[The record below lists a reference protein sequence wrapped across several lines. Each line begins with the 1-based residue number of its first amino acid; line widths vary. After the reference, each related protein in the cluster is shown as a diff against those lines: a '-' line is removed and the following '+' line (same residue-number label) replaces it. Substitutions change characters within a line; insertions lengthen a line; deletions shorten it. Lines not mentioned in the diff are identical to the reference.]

1 MEKVVLK
8 GFVIVPDDDLDVVL
22 SELPSHIEN
31 TISENGCL
39 IFEVNQDIINPNK
52 LNVYE
57 EFVNKSAFQR
67 HQQRVANSKWGL
79 VAKNCE
85 RHYEVGDI

>member
-1 MEKVVLK
+1 LLRALIAALYVPREQTMEKVVLK
-8 GFVIVPDDDLDVVL
+8 GFVIVPDDDLEIVL

-39 IFEVNQDIINPNK
+39 IFEVNQDRINPNK

-57 EFVNKSAFQR
+57 VFLNKSAF
-67 HQQRVANSKWGL
+67 
-79 VAKNCE
+79 
-85 RHYEVGDI
+85 

>member
-8 GFVIVPDDDLDVVL
+8 GFVIVPENDLNAVL
-22 SELPSHIEN
+22 IELPVHISN
-31 TISENGCL
+31 TRSESGCL
-39 IFEVNQDIINPNK
+39 VFEVSPDKIEKNK

-57 EFVNKSAFQR
+57 EFVSKLAFQR
-67 HQQRVANSKWGL
+67 HQERVANSKWGV

-85 RHYEVGDI
+85 RHYKISGI